1 MDRRSKSSKYLYV
14 YIIAVKLLTARSFE
28 SDPFR
33 GKAFTKYKGWDKSY
47 NLYEKYLT
55 DQFHK
60 FSQIN
65 YVV

>member
-1 MDRRSKSSKYLYV
+1 MDRGSKSSKYLYV
-14 YIIAVKLLTARSFE
+14 YITAVKLLTAYSFK
-28 SDPFR
+28 SDPFC

-55 DQFHK
+55 DQFCK